1 MSQVSPPSSVKARF
15 DGGTRRF
22 ASAPP
27 DGPSR
32 QSRETENNGGRWGA
46 DLVGPQHACGFFSDV
61 EDEYRV
67 LLPFASD
74 CAHRG
79 EKCLHYLD
87 SARQGE
93 RLERLAEAGIDV
105 QTNSENGQLE
115 LRTWDN
121 AYLRGGRFDPD
132 EMLDLIDE
140 TLSSGRRFGRTRLW
154 ANMEWVLKDLPGS
167 DSLAEYESRLNPV
180 VEKNNGVV
188 ICAYQHGKYSASV
201 VMDILRA
208 HPMLIVGDVLQPNP
222 LYVPTEQYLDDLRQR
237 RAPRAGLRS
246 AAKDSD

>member
-1 MSQVSPPSSVKARF
+1 MSQVSPPSSVSF
-15 DGGTRRF
+15 DGCTPRF
-22 ASAPP
+22 AASPP
-27 DGPSR
+27 RGPYR
-32 QSRETENNGGRWGA
+32 QSRETQSKGGGWGA
-46 DLVGPQHACGFFSDV
+46 GLVGPQHACGFFTDA

-87 SARQGE
+87 SARHGE

-105 QTNSENGQLE
+105 QRSSENGRLE
-115 LRTWDN
+115 IRTWDN

-132 EMLDLIDE
+132 DMLDLIDE
-140 TLSSGRRFGRTRLW
+140 TLGSGRRFGRTRLW
-154 ANMEWVLKDLPGS
+154 ANMEWVLKALPGS
-167 DSLAEYESRLNPV
+167 DSLAEYESRLNPI
-180 VEKNNGVV
+180 VEKHNGVV
-188 ICAYQHGKYSASV
+188 ICAYQHGKYNASV

-222 LYVPTEQYLDDLRQR
+222 LYVPTEQYLDDLLKR
-237 RAPRAGLRS
+237 RAPRPGLRS
-246 AAKDSD
+246 AGNDAD